1 MSSGS
6 CPIPP
11 FPRRL
16 PRLGWILLFLLSLL
30 SGAASPAS
38 GEEPLSVLYNARPP
52 YQIPGPGSE
61 VTGFTADPAAYA
73 LRKAGIPFK
82 WVPMPTPR
90 QILKI
95 QENRSRLVAIGWF
108 KNPERE
114 KFAKFSH
121 VIYQDKQIAVL
132 ARAANQQVSAAR
144 TVQELLNDKSLLL
157 LRKLGYSYGRAL
169 DDWIDRNRPATMTAT
184 VENVSMIQMIHARR
198 ADYMFISPEE
208 AEEAIGLAG
217 FQASDFQL
225 RTLPDM
231 PHGEKRH
238 LMFSRLVDDETI
250 RLIDKYIDEY
260 RAARK

>member
-1 MSSGS
+1 MPSFHQR
-6 CPIPP
+6 
-11 FPRRL
+11 FPRFGR
-16 PRLGWILLFLLSLL
+16 ILLLLLSLL
-30 SGAASPAS
+30 SVAVAPVS
-38 GEEPLSVLYNARPP
+38 GEEPLSVLYNTRPP
-52 YQIPGPGSE
+52 YQVPGPGPK
-61 VTGFTADPAAYA
+61 VTGLTADPAAYA

-82 WVPMPTPR
+82 WVPMPTFR
-90 QILKI
+90 QVLKI
-95 QENRSRLVAIGWF
+95 QENRSRLAAIGWF

-114 KFAKFSH
+114 KYAKFSH
-121 VIYQDKQIAVL
+121 PVYQDKQITVL
-132 ARAANQQVSAAR
+132 ARTNNQQVSVAR

-157 LRKLGYSYGRAL
+157 LRKFGYSYGRAL

-208 AEEAIGLAG
+208 AEVVIGLAG

-231 PHGEKRH
+231 PPGEKRH